1 VCCCEFVSLYHSL
14 THSLDQTEK
23 FEIMRGCAAVVLAVV
38 LLTAPLCGSAKI
50 VINTWGG
57 PFTAATENGECQ
69 CISECV

>member
-1 VCCCEFVSLYHSL
+1 
-14 THSLDQTEK
+14 
-23 FEIMRGCAAVVLAVV
+23 MVLAVV

-69 CISECV
+69 CISEYVRVCVRLCVRERCESGASK